1 MLSAAERAVGFG
13 AWRWDRKDNVL
24 RWSDGL
30 YRLFGLDPGSVEPS
44 FEKFLELVHPDDRP
58 RIEQAGR
65 AAFEE
70 TRLSINEYRVVH
82 ADGTVRFVR
91 GSSEPVRDES
101 GETVALIGTTQ
112 DITERREMEA
122 ELERTAAARAVAQ
135 QVRAIQRILEIA
147 LTHPTVD
154 DMLPELLR
162 RIVRLMEVEDA
173 AILLM
178 NPDGRALTIATTV
191 GVEEGQVGTVVEVG
205 AGLAGR
211 AAAER
216 APVILTGDEI
226 ATVVNPALRRGGF
239 SAVAAAPMLSG
250 PDVVGVLRV
259 ATRRRRGFNDA
270 EMTLLRIAADRAA
283 LSIRHVDVFDRERS
297 IARTLQDGLQPQSLP
312 QVQGLEFAAR
322 FRAAGEGIDVGGDFY
337 DVFENPDGGCTI
349 VVGDVSGKGP
359 GAAAVTSMA
368 RHTLRVEARH
378 DPRPGELLSAL
389 NGHLLRLG
397 PLSAER
403 PEHRFCTVVCATLER
418 SGASWLARVARAGHP
433 MPVMVPAR
441 GDAVELESRGVVLG
455 ATADSS
461 YPEVAVTLGPGD
473 SLVLYTDGVL
483 EARAPHR
490 ILEGADVA
498 RAAQRGAGSG
508 AAAIAEAVTQLI
520 GDPSGQPPRDDVA
533 ILVAQ
538 VIS

>member
-44 FEKFLELVHPDDRP
+44 FEKFLDLVHPDDRP

-147 LTHPTVD
+147 ITHPTVD
-154 DMLPELLR
+154 EMLPELLR
-162 RIVRLMEVEDA
+162 RILRLMEVEDA

-178 NPDGRALTIATTV
+178 NPDGRALTIATTE

-250 PDVVGVLRV
+250 
-259 ATRRRRGFNDA
+259 TRRGG
-270 EMTLLRIAADRAA
+270 RA
-283 LSIRHVDVFDRERS
+283 
-297 IARTLQDGLQPQSLP
+297 
-312 QVQGLEFAAR
+312 
-322 FRAAGEGIDVGGDFY
+322 
-337 DVFENPDGGCTI
+337 
-349 VVGDVSGKGP
+349 
-359 GAAAVTSMA
+359 
-368 RHTLRVEARH
+368 
-378 DPRPGELLSAL
+378 
-389 NGHLLRLG
+389 
-397 PLSAER
+397 
-403 PEHRFCTVVCATLER
+403 
-418 SGASWLARVARAGHP
+418 
-433 MPVMVPAR
+433 AR
-441 GDAVELESRGVVLG
+441 GDAAAPRLQRRGDDTAPNRGRPRGAQHPSRRRVRPRALDRAHAPGRPAAASRCRRCRASSSRPSSGPRGRGSTSAGISTTCSRTRTG
-455 ATADSS
+455 AAPSS
-461 YPEVAVTLGPGD
+461 WATSAARD
-473 SLVLYTDGVL
+473 
-483 EARAPHR
+483 RAP
-490 ILEGADVA
+490 
-498 RAAQRGAGSG
+498 
-508 AAAIAEAVTQLI
+508 
-520 GDPSGQPPRDDVA
+520 PP
-533 ILVAQ
+533 
-538 VIS
+538 